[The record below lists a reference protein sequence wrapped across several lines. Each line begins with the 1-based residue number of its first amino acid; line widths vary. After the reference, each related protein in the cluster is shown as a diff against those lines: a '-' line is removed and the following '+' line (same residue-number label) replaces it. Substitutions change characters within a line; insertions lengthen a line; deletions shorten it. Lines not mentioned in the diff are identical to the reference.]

1 MTALRVSHLSDPRQ
15 NAKAVNTALRKTDA
29 LDLSS
34 DQLTL
39 TSDRNFDVTGN
50 VNVSGVFEVGGL
62 QVVGARQT
70 GWTADTGTAEKT
82 AHATYT
88 APTISN
94 PPTQAE
100 VQAIANALQN
110 FSRGQKALKDALITT
125 GVIGA

>member
-29 LDLSS
+29 LGLSS

-50 VNVSGVFEVGGL
+50 VNVSGVFEVASV
-62 QVVGARQT
+62 QVVGARST
-70 GWTADTGTAEKT
+70 GWTADTGTAEKG
-82 AHATYT
+82 AKATYT

-94 PPTQAE
+94 PPTQTE
-100 VQAIANALQN
+100 VQNIANALQGAT
-110 FSRGQKALKDALITT
+110 RELKAIKDALIAH
-125 GVIGA
+125 GLLGA